1 MVKILYIYIY
11 IISYTLYYLYIY
23 IIYIYKQKLV
33 DDTQSAQHAQ
43 GKEYKTYTV
52 TSRR

>member
-11 IISYTLYYLYIY
+11 HIHYIIYIY
-23 IIYIYKQKLV
+23 IYYIYIYKQKLV

>member
-11 IISYTLYYLYIY
+11 IIYIILSIYIY